1 MSGIAERLREFRAAV
16 GLTQR
21 EVAQLCGLGKRTI
34 IYWEMGEREIKCSK
48 LVPLVDEYD
57 LDFNWL
63 ILGRGQMFNVS
74 NPIDANVN
82 LEEEA
87 DQEPDTSFEAEVR
100 YEPEIM
106 YEPEPPAPHLDDE
119 EVSLPLKP
127 EQEDVL
133 TLIERLRRK

>member
-1 MSGIAERLREFRAAV
+1 MSTIAERLREFRAAV

-21 EVAQLCGLGKRTI
+21 EVAALCGLGKRTI

-63 ILGRGQMFNVS
+63 ILGRGQMFNMGL
-74 NPIDANVN
+74 P
-82 LEEEA
+82 LEEDLE
-87 DQEPDTSFEAEVR
+87 EPSEIESETETLYDAETPFVPESESILEAESSW
-100 YEPEIM
+100 
-106 YEPEPPAPHLDDE
+106 DE
-119 EVSLPLKP
+119 DSEVPKP

-133 TLIERLRRK
+133 TLIQRLRRKQ